1 MRVSKAHIELLKRE
15 AFNDFFIFAKYVCQW
30 TEMEEQP
37 HREMCHFATMGL
49 EDWVDNRGNL
59 MMGDYVPVLSTEEVR
74 KRYEREGENWEAR
87 SKKLI
92 QVPRSSFK
100 SSVISNALPLWLLW
114 HNPNIRIMIGSETLT
129 NSKLYLSAIKDQMEN
144 NELLRMVCT
153 DAKGN
158 YVLEG
163 AKDTTGGW
171 TEDQVLL
178 KRRTD
183 LGRKEPTIFCT
194 SVENTRTG
202 LHPDVILFDD
212 LVSEGNVNTANNIQK
227 TKDVY
232 KYSLSLLDPTGILF
246 VVGTRYHYNDLY
258 NDLLKSPSFDKLVR
272 PAVLPDTG
280 ELYFPKRITQEFLDE
295 KRQEQGTYIFS
306 CQYMLE
312 PIDDSLRDFQKHW
325 FKWYKEKDY
334 DEVYKKCLNVYIV
347 TDFAI
352 SLAKRADYT
361 VIMVIGETFDRKLY
375 VLNYERR
382 RLNPYQIIQLLFET
396 FIDHKAKVRKVQ
408 LESVAFQTAMT
419 YLIKNEQKRRGMYLP
434 ILETKPRK
442 KKEERIKLTIP
453 LFERGEVYFKEGMQ
467 ELYDELI
474 NLGSWEHDDVA
485 DAFSNILE
493 CLRPSAELQTRPTE
507 DPVVRRSLR
516 TNY

>member
-1 MRVSKAHIELLKRE
+1 MRISKAQIELLKRE
-15 AFNDFFIFAKYVCQW
+15 AYSDFYVFAKYVCQW

-37 HREMCHFATMGL
+37 HREMCHFATLGL
-49 EDWVDNRGNL
+49 ENWKDNRGNYML
-59 MMGDYVPVLSTEEVR
+59 HNYKPPMSTEEI
-74 KRYEREGENWEAR
+74 KRRYQQEHEDWQAK

-100 SSVISNALPLWLLW
+100 SSVISNALPLWILW
-114 HNPNIRIMIGSETLT
+114 HNPNIRIMIGSETLS
-129 NSKLYLSAIKDQMEN
+129 NSKLYLAAIKDQIEN
-144 NELLRMVCT
+144 NALLRMICT
-153 DAKGN
+153 NDKGE
-158 YVLEG
+158 YLLEP

-171 TEDQVLL
+171 TEDQLIL
-178 KRRTD
+178 KHRTD

-212 LVSEGNVNTANNIQK
+212 LVSEGNVNTPNNIQK

-258 NDLLKSPSFDKLVR
+258 NDLLKSPTFDKLVR
-272 PAVLPDTG
+272 PAVLDDG
-280 ELYFPKRITQEFLDE
+280 ELYFPARITQKFLDDI
-295 KRQEQGTYIFS
+295 KAEQGTYIFS

-312 PIDDSLRDFQKHW
+312 PIDDSMRDFQRHW
-325 FKWYKEKDY
+325 FNWFRHKEAQDVY
-334 DEVYKKCLNVYIV
+334 DRCLNLYVV

-361 VIMVIGETFDRKLY
+361 VIMLIGETFDRKLY
-375 VLNYERR
+375 VLEYERKR
-382 RLNPYQIIQLLFET
+382 MNPLETIQLLFDT
-396 FIDHKAKVRKVQ
+396 CIKHKKRLRKVQ
-408 LESVAFQTAMT
+408 IESVSFQTAMM
-419 YLIKNEQKRRGMYLP
+419 YLIKNEQRRRGLRLP
-434 ILETKPRK
+434 LLETKPRK

-453 LFERGEVYFKEGMQ
+453 LFERGEVFLREDMQ

-474 NLGSWEHDDVA
+474 NLGSWEHDDLA

-493 CLRPSAELQTRPTE
+493 CLKPAAELQTTATH
-507 DPVVRRSLR
+507 DPVVRRGSR